1 MDEKQTTYVFEG
13 FRLNLAAASLEQ
25 GGQDVDIAPRAFE
38 VLAFL
43 LENRARVVPKQELI
57 EAVWKDTFVTDDA
70 LVQAI
75 TAIRRA
81 LGDSA
86 EQPRFI
92 RTKARIGYQFIAA
105 VEGGDDPPAGTAS
118 DPLPVWVAPISRRTA
133 RRLIILIQFGYLVIY
148 SVTLLRLEQATQSLG
163 AIFERMLGSSELA
176 LPLLIVLALTGT
188 AVRLF
193 VMSGVAMDHPQ
204 TGRQFRR
211 LFPVIFVLDEI
222 WAFSPLLLVEDYGL
236 PLALVLVPLLAY
248 APFSQI
254 TMVRSAY
261 GPAAKRIDER
271 FL

>member
-1 MDEKQTTYVFEG
+1 MEVAEKQTAYVFEG

-25 GGQDVDIAPRAFE
+25 GGQEVDLAPRAFE

-43 LENRARVVPKQELI
+43 VDNRARVVPKQELI

-75 TAIRRA
+75 TAIRRT

-118 DPLPVWVAPISRRTA
+118 EPLPVWVAPVSRRRA
-133 RRLIILIQFGYLVIY
+133 RVFLVLIQAAYLIIY
-148 SVTLLRLEQATQSLG
+148 SVTLIRLERASNV
-163 AIFERMLGSSELA
+163 LGSLLGRIGLEGLA
-176 LPLLIVLALTGT
+176 LPVLVVLSLVGVT
-188 AVRLF
+188 VRLY
-193 VMSGVAMDHPQ
+193 VMSGVVLDHPQ

-211 LFPVIFVLDEI
+211 LFPLLFILDEI
-222 WAFSPLLLVEDYGL
+222 WAASPLLMLEDYGL
-236 PLALVLVPLLAY
+236 PVVLVLVPILAY
-248 APFSQI
+248 APFSQM

-261 GPAAKRIDER
+261 DPANKAD
-271 FL
+271 